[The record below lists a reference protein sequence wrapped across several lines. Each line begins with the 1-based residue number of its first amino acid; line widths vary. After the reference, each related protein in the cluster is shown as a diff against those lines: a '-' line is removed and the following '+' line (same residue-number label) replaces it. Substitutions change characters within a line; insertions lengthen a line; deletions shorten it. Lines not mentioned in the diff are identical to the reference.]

1 MENVEIYGVPV
12 TIGVAVDVAV
22 GVFVDVTVG
31 VEVASG
37 VIFDCSN
44 LINASSKPEGR
55 RLLKSPACARGLGWS
70 RFDSDSNSVHCR
82 SRRRE
87 NHHLVAACDLGLV

>member
-44 LINASSKPEGR
+44 LINASSNP
-55 RLLKSPACARGLGWS
+55 
-70 RFDSDSNSVHCR
+70 
-82 SRRRE
+82 
-87 NHHLVAACDLGLV
+87 